1 MSHSI
6 LSTTE
11 GARTSPEDGV
21 EKFKAEG
28 KSPAIKAAQK
38 EVIDGPAN
46 GRRVKIMA
54 ANSPTKRSQAGKRER
69 RESVSPVGQ
78 NEGEGGDDRK
88 EWKKVRVDQPST
100 AVQK

>member
-11 GARTSPEDGV
+11 GARTSPEDGA

-28 KSPAIKAAQK
+28 KSPAIMAAQK

-54 ANSPTKRSQAGKRER
+54 ANSPTKRSEAGKRKR

-78 NEGEGGDDRK
+78 NEGEGRDDRK
-88 EWKKVRVDQPST
+88 GWKKVRVDQPST